1 MYMFSAFYTFMDET
15 ITVDLI
21 ENGRDVEVT
30 ESNKMEFVKLVKGFT
45 FFNQILINNSI
56 NNHLIIK

>member
-30 ESNKMEFVKLVKGFT
+30 ESNKMEFVKLVK
-45 FFNQILINNSI
+45 
-56 NNHLIIK
+56 